1 MGKNYCFATT
11 ETILEESGLDIDE
24 STFSRALKCLEDKGF
39 LYRVTT
45 SIPTGGTN
53 RRIYDTYN
61 PALDTVFNGVPGV
74 IDRQPVLLH
83 TPVRVKK
90 SSQSKTDYAKTH
102 TLELA
107 DLPTLELAKTAGG
120 SNNRTVNIT
129 LENNTLLSKTSLDD
143 AAAEPLVEPR
153 HLVSAREKKAT
164 VPAQPK
170 LFDLETEH
178 PPEPKRKVAL
188 KEKGAAG
195 DLRPSDGVSGSNVG
209 QGQSKVTTAKETGK
223 SGPTETNI
231 KDSFAEF
238 WKRYDLV
245 TGKKDAEKAWAKI
258 MKAAKA
264 DWKQVATDICLAAT
278 AHKDKHQDKNRK
290 EGQANRNAYRPMAS
304 TWLNGERYN
313 DDLSTVVPIVKPN
326 TIQQAP
332 PRPSGFTLNPKNPL
346 DD

>member
-1 MGKNYCFATT
+1 MVFNPIKNIVDQVPMPRDPEAQW
-11 ETILEESGLDIDE
+11 DIDME
-24 STFSRALKCLEDKGF
+24 AIKEDIMMQQEEYLAL
-39 LYRVTT
+39 
-45 SIPTGGTN
+45 TGDDLSLVDQAYGTKLSYMTGQ
-53 RRIYDTYN
+53 IS
-61 PALDTVFNGVPGV
+61 PIDTVRS
-74 IDRQPVLLH
+74 DRSIIL
-83 TPVRVKK
+83 
-90 SSQSKTDYAKTH
+90 D
-102 TLELA
+102 
-107 DLPTLELAKTAGG
+107 
-120 SNNRTVNIT
+120 NNILDNTNKI
-129 LENNTLLSKTSLDD
+129 TLLSKTSLDD

-209 QGQSKVTTAKETGK
+209 QGQRTVTTGKETGK

-264 DWKQVATDICLAAT
+264 DWKQVAIQIQVF
-278 AHKDKHQDKNRK
+278 HKLQSIWCN
-290 EGQANRNAYRPMAS
+290 
-304 TWLNGERYN
+304 
-313 DDLSTVVPIVKPN
+313 
-326 TIQQAP
+326 
-332 PRPSGFTLNPKNPL
+332 
-346 DD
+346 